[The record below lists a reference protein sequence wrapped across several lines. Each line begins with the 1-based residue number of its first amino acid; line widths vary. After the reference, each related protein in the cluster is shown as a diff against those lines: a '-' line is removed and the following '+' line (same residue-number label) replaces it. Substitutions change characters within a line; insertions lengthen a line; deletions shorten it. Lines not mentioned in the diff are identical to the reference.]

1 MATAWVL
8 EQLGPAAR
16 TQRSA
21 KAVPG
26 GLVPTSSRL
35 ASLDQMLE
43 PSSLVEVKFHFHRAG
58 SFQSGIK
65 IATYH
70 RGSRALTPEPGSAK
84 YAYSSLALHDAC
96 QRQVDPFS
104 GVLVASGV
112 EQAGILFLFGGR
124 AVLSWKPGRTR

>member
-43 PSSLVEVKFHFHRAG
+43 PSSLVA
-58 SFQSGIK
+58 
-65 IATYH
+65 
-70 RGSRALTPEPGSAK
+70 SREL
-84 YAYSSLALHDAC
+84 
-96 QRQVDPFS
+96 
-104 GVLVASGV
+104 
-112 EQAGILFLFGGR
+112 
-124 AVLSWKPGRTR
+124 PGRRLLAGTLR